1 MTKIQEIRT
10 ISNLATA
17 GSKAPSFGSAASEIE
32 DITKVVARQLEE
44 ETKKDYFSSSGKTKK
59 LDIVKGYLNSKIN
72 GASHFLN
79 ENSGEIQNQILNGAF
94 TATLAPLVILKNP
107 LLQKNEDDKKYAAL
121 RQPVSAALAMSTGLG
136 MTIGI
141 NKGMNKLFDSGL
153 LAANDGSL
161 PISLDGRMQPS
172 DDFAKRQFNAE
183 LAKVTKGK
191 SGKEAK
197 EATKAYLEK
206 HYKLER
212 AAKPNILD
220 KILTFF
226 STERATQRATDRAYL
241 KVYTK
246 VQHAKR
252 EDLFTRLHGDTPG
265 TKDTQ
270 TTKGTPG
277 TIQFDKTTNGLFR
290 IDEKGNRVDYGKVAG
305 FNSNDD
311 IIDYT
316 DKHNLNNKKL
326 RDVMLDKYGFETYT
340 DGPYK
345 GQIKPSSTDKLSKI
359 KAADFLRDIGLV
371 GDDMIF
377 HYTDAKGRAK
387 SCPLSDKNLNLIL
400 NILSDEKTAKG
411 IIGSKI
417 TASQQAA
424 NELAQNINKS
434 ASRIVD
440 TRVGAALA
448 DAMSAEDILRRVGYL
463 AEDPNTQAMTLLEK
477 LKQPMNEISAEVA
490 KKMKIYVS
498 KNEGEKIEVE
508 VLHAAKNMTKNAIS
522 KLKAF
527 KTYSNYAGIFFNLGT
542 TAIGC
547 TLLNALYPP
556 FVALVAPDLAKDKT
570 ETPKNGGSK

>member
-44 ETKKDYFSSSGKTKK
+44 ETKKDYFSSSEKK
-59 LDIVKGYLNSKIN
+59 GIEKVKGYLNSKIN

-197 EATKAYLEK
+197 EAAKAYLEK
-206 HYKLER
+206 NYKLER

-220 KILTFF
+220 KILRFF
-226 STERATQRATDRAYL
+226 ITEKATQRATDRAYL

-270 TTKGTPG
+270 TTRGTLG

-326 RDVMLDKYGFETYT
+326 SDVMLDKYGFETYE

-345 GQIKPSSTDKLSKI
+345 GQIKPSSTNKLSKI

-387 SCPLSDKNLNLIL
+387 SCPLNDKNLNLIL
-400 NILSDEKTAKG
+400 NILSDEKSAKRLEE
-411 IIGSKI
+411 ILKDPEK
-417 TASQQAA
+417 AKK
-424 NELAQNINKS
+424 LAQAEGKS
-434 ASRIVD
+434 NSRTVRMAIGTD
-440 TRVGAALA
+440 KL
-448 DAMSAEDILRRVGYL
+448 DAMSAEDIFRRIGYL
-463 AEDPNTQAMTLLEK
+463 SEDQNTQAMTLLEK
-477 LKQPMNEISAEVA
+477 LKQPMNKISAEVA